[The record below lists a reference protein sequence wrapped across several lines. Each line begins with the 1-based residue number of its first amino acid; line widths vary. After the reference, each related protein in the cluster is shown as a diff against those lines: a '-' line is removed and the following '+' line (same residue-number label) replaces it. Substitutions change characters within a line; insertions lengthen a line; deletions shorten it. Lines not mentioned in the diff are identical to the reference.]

1 MGTPFDNDPDW
12 DAYRVDSR
20 AQDQTG
26 ENHTR
31 LGDPTNWGSERRFT
45 LKKGATGL
53 DTSQAVVRAQCVD
66 GYARAWFLSGSL
78 EISDVL
84 AASTPPEVIWNSQL
98 EITQGVG
105 QAIVV
110 QRLSLGRLIG
120 LAASVYDPTIL
131 SGRKSYPWVVGGGIF
146 AQAVSVRTITLYTG
160 EGPGP
165 DETFKIAMVLGPVVA
180 GSGV

>member
-1 MGTPFDNDPDW
+1 MSMDDPDW
-12 DAYRVDSR
+12 DAYQVDSR
-20 AQDQTG
+20 ASHQSG
-26 ENHTR
+26 AGHGR
-31 LGDPTNWGSERRFT
+31 LGDPTNWGAERSFT
-45 LKKGATGL
+45 LKKGVTGL
-53 DTSQAVVRAQCVD
+53 DQSKAIVRAQCAD
-66 GYARAWFLSGSL
+66 GYARAWFLTGTL

-105 QAIVV
+105 QAIIV

-120 LAASVYDPTIL
+120 LAASVYDPTVL
-131 SGRKSYPWVVGGGIF
+131 LGRKSYPWVVGGGIF

-165 DETFKIAMVLGPVVA
+165 DETFKIAMAIGPVVA
-180 GSGV
+180 GDGV